1 MDSYEKIVKLI
12 KVPMVLHK
20 NVKGASLPIKNL
32 ELIEDYGDI
41 NDDDFLSQAQE
52 LAKEKLTKSY
62 GLSKGEIDYCKSF
75 IDSEGTFYVVDYQMF
90 GCGFLIPD
98 FDKEYF
104 IYYGHWLLENKVQ
117 YIKFEDLAQSL
128 EENLEGYIT
137 DSKKRIEHLKKK
149 IKESEKLLKEVRG

>member
-12 KVPMVLHK
+12 KMPMVLHDK
-20 NVKGASLPIKNL
+20 VKGASLPIENL

-41 NDDDFLSQAQE
+41 NDDDFLRETQE

-62 GLSKGEIDYCKSF
+62 GLSDSEIDYCKSF
-75 IDSEGTFYVVDYQMF
+75 IDAGGIFYVVDYQIV

-104 IYYGHWLLENKVQ
+104 IYYGYWLLKNKVQ

-137 DSKKRIEHLKKK
+137 YSKKRIEHLKKE
-149 IKESEKLLKEVRG
+149 IKDTEKLLKEVRG